1 MIKYDLNAI
10 RSDVDNFMVHEHM
23 IGSTPVYLI
32 QPVHIGARWDR
43 TNLINRSAVVTAD
56 GTPVSLSWKKFANFG
71 EKPEVF
77 NVPSSLDG
85 CEAMEKI
92 DGSTLPV
99 STFMEPD
106 GTRHLVIRTRGT
118 VDATKQDNGW
128 EIELLKQ
135 KYPMAFNN
143 AVVTSG
149 IATVVFEWYSPSNK
163 IVLDYGDEPLLYLTG
178 IINHRDYSYVSQDV
192 LDIYAKEWGVLRPR
206 RYKFETLDQ
215 LQTAVKAFRGVEGV
229 CLYFHGGQEITK
241 IKGDSY
247 LFLHRAKSDISSL
260 EKVIDLYLDRWTIDG
275 HFYSYDEFFAYLEKT
290 FDYEIAVMAR
300 GHVSRICDAMKEVEK
315 IIHAMRNF
323 LTPFM
328 VSDKPRKDVALAIQ
342 QAYGTTGRAGLAF
355 KTYDR
360 KPLVPD
366 DIKRLL
372 FQVLKS

>member
-1 MIKYDLNAI
+1 MIKYDLDAI
-10 RSDVDNFMVHEHM
+10 RADSENFMVHEHV

-32 QPVHIGARWDR
+32 QPVHIGARWTRD
-43 TNLINRSAVVTAD
+43 NLINRSAVVTAD
-56 GTPVSLSWKKFANFG
+56 GRPVSLSWKKFANFG

-77 NVPSSLDG
+77 PVPSSLDG

-92 DGSTLPV
+92 DGSTLAV
-99 STFMEPD
+99 STFVED
-106 GTRHLVIRTRGT
+106 NGVEHLVVRTRGT

-128 EIELLKQ
+128 EIELLKS
-135 KYPMAFNN
+135 KYPMAFANS
-143 AVVTSG
+143 VVISG
-149 IATVVFEWYSPSNK
+149 SATVVFEWYSPTNK

-178 IINHRDYSYVSQDV
+178 IINHDDYSYVSQET
-192 LDIYAKEWGVLRPR
+192 LDYLASRWGVIRPK

-229 CLYFHGGQEITK
+229 CLYFRDGQEITK

-247 LFLHRAKSDISSL
+247 LFLHRAKSDIASL
-260 EKVIDLYLDRWTIDG
+260 EKVVDLYLDRWTVDG
-275 HFYSYDEFFAYLEKT
+275 HFYSYDEFFSYLEKT
-290 FDYEIAVMAR
+290 FDFEIAVMAR
-300 GHVSRICDAMKEVEK
+300 GHVSKICDAMKEVRE

-323 LTPFM
+323 LTPLLL
-328 VSDKPRKDVALAIQ
+328 SSKSRKDVALTIQ

-366 DIKRLL
+366 DVKKLL
-372 FQVLKS
+372 FQCLKA

>member
-10 RSDVDNFMVHEHM
+10 RADADNFMVHEHF

-32 QPVHIGARWDR
+32 QPVHIGTSWNKN
-43 TNLINRSAVVTAD
+43 NLINRSAVVTAD
-56 GTPVSLSWKKFANFG
+56 GTPVSLSWKKFANFQ

-92 DGSTLPV
+92 DGSTLIV
-99 STFMEPD
+99 STFGE
-106 GTRHLVIRTRGT
+106 HLVIRTRGT
-118 VDATKQDNGW
+118 VDASKQDNGW
-128 EIELLKQ
+128 EIDFLKQ
-135 KYPMAFNN
+135 KYPLAFSN

-149 IATVVFEWYSPSNK
+149 STSVIFEWYSPSNK

-206 RYKFETLDQ
+206 RYTFETIDQ

-229 CLYFHGGQEITK
+229 CLYFHNGQEITK

-260 EKVIDLYLDRWTIDG
+260 EKVMDLYLDRWVATG
-275 HFYSYDEFFAYLEKT
+275 HFPTYDEFFKFLEVS

-323 LTPFM
+323 ITPFM
-328 VSDKPRKDVALAIQ
+328 VSDAPRKNVALAIQ
-342 QAYGTTGRAGLAF
+342 QAYGITSRASF
-355 KTYDR
+355 VFRIYDR
-360 KPLVPD
+360 KPLTVD
-366 DIKRLL
+366 DYKKLL
-372 FQVLKS
+372 FQVLKDA